1 MKATRTSIGR
11 AVDQPVASVRFY
23 LFYGQDEAQSRDLA
37 RRLLEALG
45 ATKYVLAPSALKS
58 DPAMLVDEAGA
69 MSLFGGKRLIWIE
82 PATRDIED
90 GVAALLSMPA
100 VESPVVAIGGMLPRS
115 SALIKIA
122 ESSQEAL
129 AFQTWLPDS
138 AEAARIVSDLGRRFG
153 LRISPSV
160 AQRIADSSAND
171 QAIAAQELQKF
182 ALYLG
187 ASPEA
192 PKELDCGAVDEVGAG
207 FGEGDFLRLAD
218 LALVGEIGELAEE
231 LAQLPAGGSEAIP
244 VIRSLQR
251 RILMLAPARARIERG
266 ERLGAVMTSFGK
278 VLFSKEKSKV
288 ERMLAKWTAADLA
301 TVGERAGRLE
311 RSLMFTKVPDREAL
325 GEELLAI
332 ARKARS
338 L

>member
-11 AVDQPVASVRFY
+11 AVDQPVPSVRFY

-90 GVAALLSMPA
+90 GVAAFLSMPA

-122 ESSQEAL
+122 ESSQQAL

-192 PKELDCGAVDEVGAG
+192 PKELDYGAVDEVGAG

-311 RSLMFTKVPDREAL
+311 RSLMFTKVPDQEAL